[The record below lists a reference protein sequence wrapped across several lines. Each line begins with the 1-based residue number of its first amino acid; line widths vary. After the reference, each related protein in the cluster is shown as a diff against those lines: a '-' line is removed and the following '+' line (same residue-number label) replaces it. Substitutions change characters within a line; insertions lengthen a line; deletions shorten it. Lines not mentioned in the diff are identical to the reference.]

1 MNFITIS
8 EMLGTDGEKI
18 AREVAKIT
26 SYSFYGKEEL
36 FKAADEMGLLGYVE
50 KVEIKSP
57 SLLEKLFS
65 NQPKIYLD
73 RLQAVIYEVAK
84 KGNAVFFGKGSQILL
99 QSFDCALQVLIMGSM
114 EKRLQRIM
122 ETSKIGRE
130 VAEKMIQTSDH
141 EKRGFIRYAFDKD
154 WLNPELYDL
163 ILNTDTLTTDTA
175 VRIIVEAAKAEE
187 VKACGKDAVKSLGKF
202 SLQRKI
208 ESTLLEAGVASSN
221 LFFTVEDTDSVRLF
235 GSVSSSVEEREV
247 LEILKEIKDIKK
259 IKNDL
264 ATLTMR

>member
-26 SYSFYGKEEL
+26 GYPFYGKEEL
-36 FKAADEMGLLGYVE
+36 FKAADEMGLLRDVE

-73 RLQAVIYEVAK
+73 RLQTVIYEVAK
-84 KGNAVFFGKGSQILL
+84 KGNALFFGKGSQILL
-99 QSFDCALQVLIMGSM
+99 QSFDCALQVLIIGSL
-114 EKRLQRIM
+114 EKRIQKVM
-122 ETSKIGRE
+122 EANKVGRE

-141 EKRGFIRYAFDKD
+141 EKRGFIRFAFDED
-154 WLNPELYDL
+154 WLNPKLYDL
-163 ILNTDTLTTDTA
+163 IINTDMLATDA
-175 VRIIVEAAKAEE
+175 VVRIIVEAAKAEE
-187 VKACGKDAVKSLGKF
+187 IKACGKDAVKSLGKF

-208 ESTLLEAGVASSN
+208 ESALLEAGVASPN
-221 LFFTVEDTDSVRLF
+221 LFFTVEDIDSVRLF
-235 GSVSSSVEEREV
+235 GSVSSSAEEKEV
-247 LEILKEIKDIKK
+247 VKILKGKDIKK

-264 ATLTMR
+264 TILTMR